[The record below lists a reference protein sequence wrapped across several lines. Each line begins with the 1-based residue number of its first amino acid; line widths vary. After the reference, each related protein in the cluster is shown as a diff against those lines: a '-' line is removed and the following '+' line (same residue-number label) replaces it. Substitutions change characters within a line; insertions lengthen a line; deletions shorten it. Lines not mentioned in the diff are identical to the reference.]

1 MLGSILVTSFLTPS
15 PNIDPNSEWD
25 MSQINS
31 EDLLLS
37 KIIMFYILDIKFTV
51 FRSSLTTKLQL
62 ENVGFNEIEFV
73 FDNAKIYPTVVACQ
87 PKQAMEKLLIN
98 LTDDRSSAVNK
109 SALSPQLLA
118 SLQLRKC
125 SIQLIAF
132 SLHSVG

>member
-1 MLGSILVTSFLTPS
+1 MLGGILVTSFLTPS

-51 FRSSLTTKLQL
+51 FRSSWTTKLQL

-73 FDNAKIYPTVVACQ
+73 FDNAKIYPTVVGCK
-87 PKQAMEKLLIN
+87 PK
-98 LTDDRSSAVNK
+98 
-109 SALSPQLLA
+109 
-118 SLQLRKC
+118 
-125 SIQLIAF
+125 
-132 SLHSVG
+132 

>member
-51 FRSSLTTKLQL
+51 FRSLLTTKLQL

-87 PKQAMEKLLIN
+87 PKLARK
-98 LTDDRSSAVNK
+98 K
-109 SALSPQLLA
+109 SKNRNQKST
-118 SLQLRKC
+118 K
-125 SIQLIAF
+125 
-132 SLHSVG
+132 